1 MQKQQPQHLW
11 KVCTA
16 EGTLHKIHF
25 DQHAMNGVKSV
36 KYEVES
42 IV

>member
-1 MQKQQPQHLW
+1 MQIQQPQPLLT
-11 KVCTA
+11 VCIA
-16 EGTLHKIHF
+16 EDTLSKIQF

-36 KYEVES
+36 KYEVEN